1 LGSLARAGVQ
11 VHTHNTLNASD
22 YGLLDEK
29 TLEPRPDYWAALLWR
44 KLMGTTV
51 LDPGPSPSPNL
62 HLYAHC
68 LRDRPGA
75 VALLAINADKNA
87 KQTLRLP
94 LSAERYTL
102 TAAELTS
109 STVDLN
115 GNRLELG
122 PDDVLPVL
130 RSVAVHSGTVTLAPA
145 SITFL
150 AFPKAG
156 NAGCR

>member
-1 LGSLARAGVQ
+1 M
-11 VHTHNTLNASD
+11 HNTLNASD

-51 LDPGPSPSPNL
+51 LDAGPSPSANL

-68 LRDRPGA
+68 LRNQPGGVA
-75 VALLAINADKNA
+75 VLAINADKDA
-87 KQTLRLP
+87 EQALLLP
-94 LSAERYTL
+94 VGAERYSLTATTL
-102 TAAELTS
+102 TDS
-109 STVDLN
+109 NIDLN
-115 GNRLELG
+115 GKRLELG
-122 PDDVLPVL
+122 PGNALPVL
-130 RSVAVHSGTVTLAPA
+130 HGVGVHSGAVTCAPA

-156 NAGCR
+156 NAACK